1 MKRNNKSAI
10 ALIALSLLALSS
22 GAAFAGHHWGNN
34 DGMWQQGGSPLTTE
48 QQATA
53 QKIYDDYYTQTS
65 ALRQQLISKRY
76 EYNALLTAS
85 SPVSGGDFDFFTG
98 LRVAASALSTVV
110 HFEGTETNQLYSIA
124 FFQRLSNSS
133 QSGFQSSFSLGFGQ
147 FCFVCN
153 YINQLSLVHKLSLQ
167 CVYRL
172 LSIECDGN
180 ARKALSCIHAP
191 IATFFRLPNVD
202 QTGGRREA
210 LWHDKSG
217 VKSRFL
223 VSLLKIYTDIAL
235 ASLAQVCP
243 EPFYQFNIAFFAVG

>member
-85 SPVSGGDFDFFTG
+85 SPDTAKINA
-98 LRVAASALSTVV
+98 VATQM
-110 HFEGTETNQLYSIA
+110 E
-124 FFQRLSNSS
+124 
-133 QSGFQSSFSLGFGQ
+133 SLGQ
-147 FCFVCN
+147 
-153 YINQLSLVHKLSLQ
+153 KLDEQ
-167 CVYRL
+167 RVKRDVAMAQAGIPRGAGMGYGGCGGYGGGYHRGGGHMGM
-172 LSIECDGN
+172 GN
-180 ARKALSCIHAP
+180 
-191 IATFFRLPNVD
+191 
-202 QTGGRREA
+202 
-210 LWHDKSG
+210 W
-217 VKSRFL
+217 
-223 VSLLKIYTDIAL
+223 
-235 ASLAQVCP
+235 
-243 EPFYQFNIAFFAVG
+243 

>member
-85 SPVSGGDFDFFTG
+85 SPDTAKINA
-98 LRVAASALSTVV
+98 VAK
-110 HFEGTETNQLYSIA
+110 EME
-124 FFQRLSNSS
+124 
-133 QSGFQSSFSLGFGQ
+133 SLGQ
-147 FCFVCN
+147 
-153 YINQLSLVHKLSLQ
+153 KLDEQ
-167 CVYRL
+167 RVKRDVAMAQAGIPRGAGMGYGGCGGYGGGYHRGGGHMGM
-172 LSIECDGN
+172 GN
-180 ARKALSCIHAP
+180 WESM
-191 IATFFRLPNVD
+191 
-202 QTGGRREA
+202 
-210 LWHDKSG
+210 
-217 VKSRFL
+217 
-223 VSLLKIYTDIAL
+223 
-235 ASLAQVCP
+235 
-243 EPFYQFNIAFFAVG
+243 FAE

>member
-85 SPVSGGDFDFFTG
+85 SPDTAKINA
-98 LRVAASALSTVV
+98 VAK
-110 HFEGTETNQLYSIA
+110 EME
-124 FFQRLSNSS
+124 
-133 QSGFQSSFSLGFGQ
+133 SLGQ
-147 FCFVCN
+147 
-153 YINQLSLVHKLSLQ
+153 KLDEQ
-167 CVYRL
+167 RVKRDVAMAQAGIPRGAGMGYGGCGGYGGGFHRGGGHMGM
-172 LSIECDGN
+172 GN
-180 ARKALSCIHAP
+180 
-191 IATFFRLPNVD
+191 
-202 QTGGRREA
+202 
-210 LWHDKSG
+210 W
-217 VKSRFL
+217 
-223 VSLLKIYTDIAL
+223 
-235 ASLAQVCP
+235 
-243 EPFYQFNIAFFAVG
+243 

>member
-85 SPVSGGDFDFFTG
+85 SPDTAKINA
-98 LRVAASALSTVV
+98 VAK
-110 HFEGTETNQLYSIA
+110 EME
-124 FFQRLSNSS
+124 
-133 QSGFQSSFSLGFGQ
+133 SLGQ
-147 FCFVCN
+147 
-153 YINQLSLVHKLSLQ
+153 KLDEQ
-167 CVYRL
+167 RVKRDVAMAQAGIPRGAGMGYGGCGGYGGGYHRGGGHRGM
-172 LSIECDGN
+172 GN
-180 ARKALSCIHAP
+180 
-191 IATFFRLPNVD
+191 
-202 QTGGRREA
+202 
-210 LWHDKSG
+210 W
-217 VKSRFL
+217 
-223 VSLLKIYTDIAL
+223 
-235 ASLAQVCP
+235 
-243 EPFYQFNIAFFAVG
+243 

>member
-85 SPVSGGDFDFFTG
+85 SPDTAKINA
-98 LRVAASALSTVV
+98 VAK
-110 HFEGTETNQLYSIA
+110 EME
-124 FFQRLSNSS
+124 
-133 QSGFQSSFSLGFGQ
+133 SLGQKLDEQRVKRDVAMAQAGIPRGSQ
-147 FCFVCN
+147 
-153 YINQLSLVHKLSLQ
+153 IGSGRQLGEH
-167 CVYRL
+167 RRF
-172 LSIECDGN
+172 DRGD
-180 ARKALSCIHAP
+180 A
-191 IATFFRLPNVD
+191 VD
-202 QTGGRREA
+202 QLCRYRA
-210 LWHDKSG
+210 
-217 VKSRFL
+217 
-223 VSLLKIYTDIAL
+223 
-235 ASLAQVCP
+235 
-243 EPFYQFNIAFFAVG
+243 

>member
-85 SPVSGGDFDFFTG
+85 SPDTAKINA
-98 LRVAASALSTVV
+98 VAK
-110 HFEGTETNQLYSIA
+110 EMG
-124 FFQRLSNSS
+124 
-133 QSGFQSSFSLGFGQ
+133 SLGQ
-147 FCFVCN
+147 
-153 YINQLSLVHKLSLQ
+153 KLDEQ
-167 CVYRL
+167 RVKRDVAMAQAGIPRGAGMGYGGCGGYGGGYHRGGGHMGM
-172 LSIECDGN
+172 GN
-180 ARKALSCIHAP
+180 
-191 IATFFRLPNVD
+191 
-202 QTGGRREA
+202 
-210 LWHDKSG
+210 W
-217 VKSRFL
+217 
-223 VSLLKIYTDIAL
+223 
-235 ASLAQVCP
+235 
-243 EPFYQFNIAFFAVG
+243 

>member
-85 SPVSGGDFDFFTG
+85 SPDTVKINT
-98 LRVAASALSTVV
+98 VAK
-110 HFEGTETNQLYSIA
+110 EME
-124 FFQRLSNSS
+124 
-133 QSGFQSSFSLGFGQ
+133 SLGQ
-147 FCFVCN
+147 
-153 YINQLSLVHKLSLQ
+153 KLDEQ
-167 CVYRL
+167 RVKRDVAMAQAGIPRGAGMGYGGCGGYGGGYHRGGGHMGM
-172 LSIECDGN
+172 GN
-180 ARKALSCIHAP
+180 
-191 IATFFRLPNVD
+191 
-202 QTGGRREA
+202 
-210 LWHDKSG
+210 W
-217 VKSRFL
+217 
-223 VSLLKIYTDIAL
+223 
-235 ASLAQVCP
+235 
-243 EPFYQFNIAFFAVG
+243 

>member
-85 SPVSGGDFDFFTG
+85 SPDTAKINA
-98 LRVAASALSTVV
+98 VAK
-110 HFEGTETNQLYSIA
+110 EME
-124 FFQRLSNSS
+124 
-133 QSGFQSSFSLGFGQ
+133 SLGQ
-147 FCFVCN
+147 
-153 YINQLSLVHKLSLQ
+153 KLDEQRVKRDVAMAQAGIPRGSGMGYGG
-167 CVYRL
+167 CGGYGGGYHRGGGHMGM
-172 LSIECDGN
+172 GN
-180 ARKALSCIHAP
+180 
-191 IATFFRLPNVD
+191 
-202 QTGGRREA
+202 
-210 LWHDKSG
+210 W
-217 VKSRFL
+217 
-223 VSLLKIYTDIAL
+223 
-235 ASLAQVCP
+235 
-243 EPFYQFNIAFFAVG
+243 

>member
-85 SPVSGGDFDFFTG
+85 SPDTAKINA
-98 LRVAASALSTVV
+98 VAK
-110 HFEGTETNQLYSIA
+110 EME
-124 FFQRLSNSS
+124 
-133 QSGFQSSFSLGFGQ
+133 SLGQ
-147 FCFVCN
+147 
-153 YINQLSLVHKLSLQ
+153 KLDEQ
-167 CVYRL
+167 RVKRDVAMAQAGIPRGAGMGYGGCGGYGGGYHRGGGHVGM
-172 LSIECDGN
+172 GN
-180 ARKALSCIHAP
+180 
-191 IATFFRLPNVD
+191 
-202 QTGGRREA
+202 
-210 LWHDKSG
+210 W
-217 VKSRFL
+217 
-223 VSLLKIYTDIAL
+223 
-235 ASLAQVCP
+235 
-243 EPFYQFNIAFFAVG
+243 

>member
-85 SPVSGGDFDFFTG
+85 SPDTTKINA
-98 LRVAASALSTVV
+98 VAK
-110 HFEGTETNQLYSIA
+110 EME
-124 FFQRLSNSS
+124 
-133 QSGFQSSFSLGFGQ
+133 SLGQ
-147 FCFVCN
+147 
-153 YINQLSLVHKLSLQ
+153 KLDEQ
-167 CVYRL
+167 RVKRDVAMAQAGIPRGAGMGYGGCGGYGGGYHRGGGHMGM
-172 LSIECDGN
+172 GN
-180 ARKALSCIHAP
+180 
-191 IATFFRLPNVD
+191 
-202 QTGGRREA
+202 
-210 LWHDKSG
+210 W
-217 VKSRFL
+217 
-223 VSLLKIYTDIAL
+223 
-235 ASLAQVCP
+235 
-243 EPFYQFNIAFFAVG
+243 

>member
-85 SPVSGGDFDFFTG
+85 SPDTAKINA
-98 LRVAASALSTVV
+98 VAK
-110 HFEGTETNQLYSIA
+110 EME
-124 FFQRLSNSS
+124 
-133 QSGFQSSFSLGFGQ
+133 SLGQ
-147 FCFVCN
+147 
-153 YINQLSLVHKLSLQ
+153 KLDEQ
-167 CVYRL
+167 REKRDVAMAQAGIPRGAGMGYGGCGGYGGGYHRGGGHMGM
-172 LSIECDGN
+172 GN
-180 ARKALSCIHAP
+180 
-191 IATFFRLPNVD
+191 
-202 QTGGRREA
+202 
-210 LWHDKSG
+210 W
-217 VKSRFL
+217 
-223 VSLLKIYTDIAL
+223 
-235 ASLAQVCP
+235 
-243 EPFYQFNIAFFAVG
+243 

>member
-85 SPVSGGDFDFFTG
+85 SPDTAKINA
-98 LRVAASALSTVV
+98 VAK
-110 HFEGTETNQLYSIA
+110 EME
-124 FFQRLSNSS
+124 
-133 QSGFQSSFSLGFGQ
+133 SLGQ
-147 FCFVCN
+147 
-153 YINQLSLVHKLSLQ
+153 KLDEQ
-167 CVYRL
+167 RMKRDVAMAQAGIPRGAGMGYGGCGGYGGGYHRGGGHMGM
-172 LSIECDGN
+172 GN
-180 ARKALSCIHAP
+180 
-191 IATFFRLPNVD
+191 
-202 QTGGRREA
+202 
-210 LWHDKSG
+210 W
-217 VKSRFL
+217 
-223 VSLLKIYTDIAL
+223 
-235 ASLAQVCP
+235 
-243 EPFYQFNIAFFAVG
+243 

>member
-85 SPVSGGDFDFFTG
+85 SPDTAKINA
-98 LRVAASALSTVV
+98 VAK
-110 HFEGTETNQLYSIA
+110 EME
-124 FFQRLSNSS
+124 
-133 QSGFQSSFSLGFGQ
+133 SLGQ
-147 FCFVCN
+147 
-153 YINQLSLVHKLSLQ
+153 KLDEQ
-167 CVYRL
+167 RVKRDVAMAQAGVPRGAGMGYGGCGGYGGYGGGYHRGGGHMGM
-172 LSIECDGN
+172 GN
-180 ARKALSCIHAP
+180 
-191 IATFFRLPNVD
+191 
-202 QTGGRREA
+202 
-210 LWHDKSG
+210 W
-217 VKSRFL
+217 
-223 VSLLKIYTDIAL
+223 
-235 ASLAQVCP
+235 
-243 EPFYQFNIAFFAVG
+243 